1 MKRIFDII
9 LSATLI
15 IFLITPM
22 IIIYLIVI
30 LTSPGGGIH
39 WSKRIGKNNKTF
51 LMPKFRTMI
60 ISTPQVAT
68 HRMKNPKEN
77 MTPAGHIIRKASL
90 DELPQLF
97 TVLTGKMSLVG
108 PRPALFNQHD
118 LIELRKRY
126 KIDELKPGI
135 TGYAQINGRDL
146 LSIEEKVKFEKIYCE
161 KISLFFDFKIILKT
175 VYYLTRLRYIKH

>member
-1 MKRIFDII
+1 
-9 LSATLI
+9 
-15 IFLITPM
+15 M
-22 IIIYLIVI
+22 IIIYLII
-30 LTSPGGGIH
+30 ISTSPGGGIH

>member
-1 MKRIFDII
+1 M
-9 LSATLI
+9 
-15 IFLITPM
+15 ITV
-22 IIIYLIVI
+22 YLIVI
-30 LTSPGGGIH
+30 FTSPGGGIY
-39 WSKRIGKNNKTF
+39 WSIRIGKNNKTF
-51 LMPKFRTMI
+51 LMPKFRSML

-68 HRMKNPKEN
+68 HKMINPQKN
-77 MTPAGHIIRKASL
+77 MTPVGHIIRKTSL

-118 LIELRKRY
+118 LIELRKIY

-135 TGYAQINGRDL
+135 TGYAQVNGRDL
-146 LSIEEKVKFEKIYCE
+146 LTIEEKVKYEKIYRE

-175 VYYLTRLRYIKH
+175 VYYLIRLRYIKH

>member
-9 LSATLI
+9 LSAILI

-22 IIIYLIVI
+22 IIIYLIII